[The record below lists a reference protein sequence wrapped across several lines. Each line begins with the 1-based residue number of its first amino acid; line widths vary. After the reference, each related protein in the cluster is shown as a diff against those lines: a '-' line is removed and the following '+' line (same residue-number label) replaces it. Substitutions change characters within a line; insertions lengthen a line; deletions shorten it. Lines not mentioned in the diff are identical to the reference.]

1 MACAPDCGKMRRVID
16 PHRARV
22 ECARRTVHKN
32 NSIISK
38 APFAGSVYSK
48 KQVVPPLGGMVVA

>member
-1 MACAPDCGKMRRVID
+1 MACAPDCGKMRSVID

-48 KQVVPPLGGMVVA
+48 K